1 MTARGK
7 SSTSAGMPAQRSSTL
22 AAASLV
28 AVMFI
33 NMLGFGIVIPLL
45 PFYAQSFHASPWQIA
60 LIFSA
65 FPIGTFFG
73 EPFWGRLSDRYG
85 RKPLLLS
92 TVCGTMCCYGALA
105 FAPSVGIAFLIRL
118 AGGAAS
124 GNGAVMQ
131 GFIADVTPPERR
143 TRRLSWI
150 GAAAS
155 LGLVVGPS
163 IGGVFARTHV
173 GPAGFR
179 IPLLIAA
186 SMSATCL
193 VALMLFIREP
203 AVAERRLHPVAPSR
217 FAALREA
224 TRHPVIGRLMLL
236 TFLVGFSFTGIESTF
251 GLWGEARFGWGP
263 KQIGWCFAAAGAVSG
278 LTQFFATGPLSE
290 RFGEAR
296 VLAGGM
302 ALTVIGVSL
311 QTQSTGLAMTTAL
324 MALTALGQSVSW
336 PNVGALISRHADPA
350 RQGQILGLNNATGA
364 LARVAGPLSAGLAFA
379 HVSHNAPF
387 VMAAIVVAPA
397 ILLALSAAGRA
408 RR

>member
-1 MTARGK
+1 MPTAR
-7 SSTSAGMPAQRSSTL
+7 SPTL

-45 PFYAQSFHASPWQIA
+45 PFYAQSFHAAPWQIA

-73 EPFWGRLSDRYG
+73 EPFWGRLSDRHG

-92 TVCGTMCCYGALA
+92 TVAGTMCCYGALA
-105 FAPSVGIAFLIRL
+105 FAPSVTIAVMIRL
-118 AGGAAS
+118 AGGLAS

-131 GFIADVTPPERR
+131 GYIADVTPPERR
-143 TRRLSWI
+143 TRRLAWI
-150 GAAAS
+150 GAAGS

-163 IGGVFARTHV
+163 IGGVFARTHM

-179 IPLLIAA
+179 EPLLIA
-186 SMSATCL
+186 SSLSATCL
-193 VALMLFIREP
+193 LALIAFIREP
-203 AVAERRLHPVAPSR
+203 KVADRKLHPVGPSR
-217 FAALREA
+217 WAAFGEA

-263 KQIGWCFAAAGAVSG
+263 KQVGWCFAAAGAVSG
-278 LTQFFATGPLSE
+278 ITQFFVTGPVSE

-302 ALTVIGVSL
+302 ALMVVCMAL
-311 QTQSTGLAMTTAL
+311 QTQSTGLAMTTVL
-324 MALTALGQSVSW
+324 MACSALGQSVSW
-336 PNVGALISRHADPA
+336 PNVGALISRNSDPA
-350 RQGQILGLNNATGA
+350 RQGQVLGLNNATGA
-364 LARVAGPLSAGLAFA
+364 LSRVAGPMTAGLAFA
-379 HVSHNAPF
+379 HISHGAPW
-387 VMAAIVVAPA
+387 VIGAAVVAPA

>member
-1 MTARGK
+1 M
-7 SSTSAGMPAQRSSTL
+7 SPHRSSTL

-45 PFYAQSFHASPWQIA
+45 PFYGQALHAAPWQIA

-65 FPIGTFFG
+65 FAMGSFFG
-73 EPFWGRLSDRYG
+73 EPVWGRMSDRVG

-92 TVCGTMCCYGALA
+92 TVTGTLCCYLALA
-105 FAPSVGIAFLIRL
+105 FAPDVWTAFLIRF

-131 GFIADVTPPERR
+131 GYIADVTPPAKRSRR
-143 TRRLSWI
+143 MSWI

-163 IGGVFARTHV
+163 IGGIFAHPSA

-179 IPLLIAA
+179 VPLLIAA

-193 VALMLFIREP
+193 LGIVLFIREP
-203 AVAERRLHPVAPSR
+203 ARGERAQHPHQSR
-217 FAALREA
+217 WKAFGEV
-224 TRHPVIGRLMLL
+224 TSHPVIGRLMLL
-236 TFLVGFSFTGIESTF
+236 TFLVGFSFTGIESVF

-263 KQIGWCFAAAGAVSG
+263 KQIGWCFAAAGAVSAV
-278 LTQFFATGPLSE
+278 TQFFVTGPLSE

-302 ALTVIGVSL
+302 ALTVIGCAL
-311 QTQSTGLAMTTAL
+311 QTRSTGLPMTTAL

-336 PNVGALISRHADPA
+336 PNVGALISRNADPA
-350 RQGQILGLNNATGA
+350 KQGQVLGLNNATGA
-364 LARVAGPLSAGLAFA
+364 FARFAGPLSAGLAFA
-379 HVSHNAPF
+379 HISHNAPF
-387 VMAAIVVAPA
+387 VTAALVVSPA

-408 RR
+408 VAQPRARARR

>member
-1 MTARGK
+1 
-7 SSTSAGMPAQRSSTL
+7 MPRHRSSTL

-28 AVMFI
+28 SVMFI

-45 PFYAQSFHASPWQIA
+45 PFYAQSFDAAPWQIA

-65 FPIGTFFG
+65 FPIGSFFG
-73 EPFWGRLSDRYG
+73 EPFWGRLSDRLG

-92 TVCGTMCCYGALA
+92 TVTGNMCCYLALA
-105 FAPSVGIAFLIRL
+105 FAPDVSTAFLIRL
-118 AGGAAS
+118 IGGAAS

-131 GFIADVTPPERR
+131 GYIADVTPPSLRARR
-143 TRRLSWI
+143 MAWI

-163 IGGVFARTHV
+163 IGGVFAQTHA

-179 IPLLIAA
+179 VPLLIAA
-186 SMSATCL
+186 AFSAT
-193 VALMLFIREP
+193 ALLALFLFIREP
-203 AVAERRLHPVAPSR
+203 RVGKRELPPHQSRL
-217 FAALREA
+217 AALGEV

-236 TFLVGFSFTGIESTF
+236 TFLVGFAFTGIESVF

-263 KQIGWCFAAAGAVSG
+263 KQIGWCFAAAGAVSAV
-278 LTQFFATGPLSE
+278 TQFFLTGPLSE

-302 ALTVIGVSL
+302 ALTVIGCL
-311 QTQSTGLAMTTAL
+311 GQTQCTGLAMTTAL

-336 PNVGALISRHADPA
+336 PNVGALISRNADPA
-350 RQGQILGLNNATGA
+350 KQGQVLGLNNATGA
-364 LARVAGPLSAGLAFA
+364 LARFVGPLSAGLAFA
-379 HVSHNAPF
+379 HLDHEAPF
-387 VMAAIVVAPA
+387 VMAALVVAPA

-408 RR
+408 RVSVR